1 MQKPILQNYYKS
13 QHNYRFS
20 SLEAGGELVGSSLPL
35 KIICYSS
42 PVHLQEHLLS
52 TNTHLSNKRS
62 RAFCCRNI
70 LHISLIYVAFHNS
83 DGHFRIYCT
92 GFLFLRD
99 PRSYFCVLLSKLNW
113 SPPIV
118 DRYKDT
124 TSSLQS
130 TLSKNKPNCMC
141 FPQFFNHIYLHMSR
155 KYVSVFNEDY
165 VLDQ

>member
-42 PVHLQEHLLS
+42 PVHLQGYLLS

-130 TLSKNKPNCMC
+130 THSKNQTKLHLLSTVFQPYFPTHEQKIRQC
-141 FPQFFNHIYLHMSR
+141 FQ
-155 KYVSVFNEDY
+155 
-165 VLDQ
+165 